1 LFVTIDVFYLKVK
14 WRHAP
19 AEHFEIE
26 RPLHKTIPTKTDLL
40 ASSNGV
46 DCFSSFSWT
55 MTVASLWK
63 ALDKAN
69 CGKPVGARELM
80 GGTRGEVNSH
90 PKPTVL
96 AVDLSIWICESLAS
110 LGMREQHSNPVL
122 YLVFTR
128 TMKLLNLGIRL
139 VFVLEGKRRIRDFNN
154 VEKDKFRKR
163 RSGNAFWKACKDCQF
178 LLELI
183 GIPVVKAKYE
193 GESLCAL
200 LNERGVVDGV
210 ISNDGDC
217 LLFGAKTIYT
227 KFSCENLEKGCI
239 MRYDADKLRA
249 IVDVSDDKDI
259 AAAEVGTVT
268 LSRHDLIT
276 FALLTGSDL
285 AGPGLKKTGH
295 KKAIRFIRKC
305 QLDFPLTKETASLD
319 ELKSWAN
326 AASGIVNIQDECK
339 NEKCCSRCNHNG
351 SKRSHLKHGCVICGT
366 EPGEQCFLVTSEDR
380 FRQSLRAKALE
391 LQPKFDPSQV
401 YSAYMRPNDNQLPI
415 QLVGAAGSGMEM
427 GYPKIKE
434 LCEMNLIVK
443 GQSLVGSRD
452 FVRQTVSRYVT
463 RYVLMTKSG
472 NLANFAHERNVRDRP
487 IAREIVK
494 ALTKDRI
501 PCYQVIWDVNANFAD
516 ENGEGV
522 DGYDYATFEP
532 REFIEK
538 HYPDLVK
545 NFLDAEQEREKQ
557 GDGQKNKRRAF
568 IENFLLSPEES
579 GFDEADDDIKK
590 KQRKAH
596 HVKQREEFFQN
607 KVIAIKD
614 FQATARKRRRHQ
626 QSYYSSDDVGNILR
640 FASSV
645 PLQLSPT
652 KSKWFEHSSIESFS
666 FDSPLPPETKLK
678 LDEDVRKFVPFLRGK
693 LSTPARVSEA
703 LFVTM
708 GCYEVEVTPIDSN
721 RGAYPPKHIFV
732 RA

>member
-1 LFVTIDVFYLKVK
+1 
-14 WRHAP
+14 
-19 AEHFEIE
+19 
-26 RPLHKTIPTKTDLL
+26 
-40 ASSNGV
+40 
-46 DCFSSFSWT
+46 

-80 GGTRGEVNSH
+80 GGTRDEVNPRNVHSHLSH
-90 PKPTVL
+90 PKPTAL

-122 YLVFTR
+122 HLVFTR

-139 VFVLEGKRRIRDFNN
+139 VFVVEGKRRIRDYNN

-163 RSGNAFWKACKDCQF
+163 RGGNAFWKACKDCQF
-178 LLELI
+178 LLELL
-183 GIPVVKAKYE
+183 GVPVVKAKYE
-193 GESLCAL
+193 GEALCAL
-200 LNERGVVDGV
+200 LNARGLVDGV

-227 KFSCENLEKGCI
+227 KFSCENLEKGCV
-239 MRYDADKLRA
+239 MRYDADTLRA
-249 IVDVSDDKDI
+249 VVDVSDDKDI
-259 AAAEVGTVT
+259 TAIEVGTVS

-319 ELKSWAN
+319 ELKSWAS
-326 AASGIVNIQDECK
+326 AATGNVTLQDENK
-339 NEKCCSRCNHNG
+339 NEKCCSRCNHSG
-351 SKRSHLKHGCVICGT
+351 CKRSHLKHGCSICGT

-391 LQPKFDPSQV
+391 LQPKFDPSRV

-415 QLVGAAGSGMEM
+415 QLVETTGSGIEM

-443 GQSLVGSRD
+443 GKSLIGSRE
-452 FVRQTVSRYVT
+452 FVRHTVSRYMT
-463 RYVLMTKSG
+463 RYVLIPKNGS
-472 NLANFAHERNVRDRP
+472 NSSNFAHEHNDHDRP

-494 ALTKDRI
+494 ALTKDGV
-501 PCYQVIWDVNANFAD
+501 PCYQVIWDVSANFTD
-516 ENGEGV
+516 EDGEGV
-522 DGYDYATFEP
+522 DGYDFATFEP
-532 REFIEK
+532 REVIEK
-538 HYPDLVK
+538 HYPDLVEK
-545 NFLDAEQEREKQ
+545 FLKAAQEREKQ

-568 IENFLLSPEES
+568 IESFLLLPEES
-579 GFDEADDDIKK
+579 GLDEADDDIKK
-590 KQRKAH
+590 KERNAAQE
-596 HVKQREEFFQN
+596 KQREEFFRN
-607 KVIAIKD
+607 KMIAIKD
-614 FQATARKRRRHQ
+614 IQVKERKRRRHQ
-626 QSYYSSDDVGNILR
+626 QSNYTSDDVGNILR
-640 FASSV
+640 FASTV

-652 KSKWFEHSSIESFS
+652 KSKCFEQSSIETFS
-666 FDSPLPPETKLK
+666 FDSPLPPKSKVKLNDDAHK
-678 LDEDVRKFVPFLRGK
+678 LGAFQRGY
-693 LSTPARVSEA
+693 LSTPACGSQA

-721 RGAYPPKHIFV
+721 RGVFPPKHIFV
-732 RA
+732 RATFS